1 MKWVTQRRGMMSVAA
16 MRAALKRAPKYNY
29 TPSASATWSAKV
41 DRMHDNQVMAVYFRM
56 LKGGEL

>member
-1 MKWVTQRRGMMSVAA
+1 MPIAA

-41 DRMHDNQVMAVYFRM
+41 DRMHDNQVIAVYYRM